1 MSDDLTLYSTSFF
14 ILGLASLEFCI
25 GMLVILLFN
34 LFFNT
39 TDLTDVEIEHK
50 QEEIT
55 TEQKTYLRNFFF
67 KTHTLV

>member
-1 MSDDLTLYSTSFF
+1 
-14 ILGLASLEFCI
+14 
-25 GMLVILLFN
+25 MLVILLFN

>member
-25 GMLVILLFN
+25 GMLIILLFN

-39 TDLTDVEIEHK
+39 TDLSEIEIEHK
-50 QEEIT
+50 QEDNSQEN
-55 TEQKTYLRNFFF
+55 KTYLRTFFL
-67 KTHTLV
+67 KTTTSV